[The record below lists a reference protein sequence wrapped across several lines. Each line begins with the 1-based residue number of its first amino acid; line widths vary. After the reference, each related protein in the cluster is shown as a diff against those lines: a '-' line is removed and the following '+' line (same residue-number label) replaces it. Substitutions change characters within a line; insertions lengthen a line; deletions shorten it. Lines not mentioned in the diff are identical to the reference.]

1 MKNTSYSEKDIVPI
15 MEEVIKSGGSC
26 KLRVTGYSMNPT
38 LRHLKDSVV
47 LVSPQK
53 RAPKGRDSFY
63 KKRYRKTCT
72 S

>member
-1 MKNTSYSEKDIVPI
+1 MNKNTSYNEKDIVPI

-47 LVSPQK
+47 LVSPEK
-53 RAPKGRDSFY
+53 
-63 KKRYRKTCT
+63 
-72 S
+72 